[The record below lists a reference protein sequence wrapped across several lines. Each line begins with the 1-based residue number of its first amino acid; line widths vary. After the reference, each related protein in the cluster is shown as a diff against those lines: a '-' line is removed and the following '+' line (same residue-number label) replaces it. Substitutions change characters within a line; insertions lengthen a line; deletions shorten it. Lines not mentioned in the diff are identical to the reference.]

1 MHRDLKISI
10 TASLAKRTSRKDHP
24 MPACPQMTFS
34 NISPEKYETLLA
46 TAQSQGL
53 NLTGYTGATT
63 YQGMTFNWNY
73 DLPTQSL
80 TLHCT
85 EKPFFVPC
93 SVIEQKIRA
102 LIG

>member
-1 MHRDLKISI
+1 
-10 TASLAKRTSRKDHP
+10 
-24 MPACPQMTFS
+24 MPACPQMTFN

-53 NLTGYTGATT
+53 NLVGYSGNTS
-63 YQGMTFNWNY
+63 YQSMTFSWEY
-73 DLPTQSL
+73 DLSTQSL

-93 SVIEQKIRA
+93 SLIEQKIRT